1 VISISC
7 AARHEPVS
15 QECMAAQTHL
25 ASQRAGM
32 SNACE
37 AQLRR
42 CALYRARHT
51 CNVWLTGGRSAR
63 PSVRIF
69 LFVPSASHWLAMNRV
84 VGHAQ
89 HARYPLRLATGDR
102 RRSVCWARDSSTAP
116 IKEATTDPERNPA
129 GSRAQRPLALPEESK
144 RTAPQSTD
152 WIASTL
158 TRRFGYAQSGSV
170 FLPLSLKTL
179 MTVRQ
184 QQGSMRE
191 AG

>member
-1 VISISC
+1 
-7 AARHEPVS
+7 
-15 QECMAAQTHL
+15 MAAQTHL

-32 SNACE
+32 SNACV
-37 AQLRR
+37 AQLRRPR

-69 LFVPSASHWLAMNRV
+69 LFVPSTSHWLAMNRV

-102 RRSVCWARDSSTAP
+102 RRSVCWARDSATDPAP
-116 IKEATTDPERNPA
+116 IKEATTDPECNPA

-158 TRRFGYAQSGSV
+158 TRRFGYAQSVSV
-170 FLPLSLKTL
+170 FLPLSLNTHDRPSATSPCGRL
-179 MTVRQ
+179 ADPL
-184 QQGSMRE
+184 S
-191 AG
+191 